1 MDCYVYYRVS
11 SRHADAARAAVTQL
25 FALTAARF
33 GVAGHIQWRADA
45 SANDIANGSTTWME
59 RYDDVDPA
67 FVAALASMAAEC
79 GLAALLE
86 GERHVECFV
95 DIPTPPTPPTP
106 CA

>member
-11 SRHADAARAAVTQL
+11 SHNADAARLAVTQL

-33 GVAGHIQWRADA
+33 GVTGRIQWRADA
-45 SANDIANGSTTWME
+45 SANDVANGATTWME

-67 FVAALASMAAEC
+67 FVAALADMTAEC
-79 GLAALLE
+79 GLPALLE
-86 GERHVECFV
+86 GGRHVECFV
-95 DIPTPPTPPTP
+95 DIPTPPPP